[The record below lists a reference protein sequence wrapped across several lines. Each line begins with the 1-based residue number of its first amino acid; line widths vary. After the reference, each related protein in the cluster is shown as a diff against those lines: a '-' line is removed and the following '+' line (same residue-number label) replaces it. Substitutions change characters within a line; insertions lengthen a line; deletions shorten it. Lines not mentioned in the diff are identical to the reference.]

1 MPLNKNTRIKKI
13 LEVKSQQVVGTQKIE
28 WKGEPQWLDVYRVP
42 ISYLIYN
49 KYNGRILSRTK
60 SLETQNQK
68 LNAEIEKD
76 FKTIEEL
83 LYASHENRNKQT
95 EANIRK
101 KGQEKPGII
110 TSDGVVIDGNRRL
123 MCLNRIVNK
132 PEKLD
137 TEKFKYFEAVILP
150 ANLADVPDEI
160 RRLET
165 TYQMGEDKKLDYNP
179 IEKYLKVQELDKN
192 KISISSISDWMS
204 ETELEVTKYLDTMRT
219 MDDYLD
225 YLDYN
230 GIYTQ
235 LDGREDWFLSLT
247 KWLKGFK
254 GEGSKRAFDGYK
266 EADVDDLQLVCYD
279 YIRAKHG
286 GDEKR
291 FRKIAEGQQSNHIFG
306 NRELWGKFK
315 NFHFERTDPI
325 KDKELPINH
334 DAPDL
339 KSHLDDRDKQFMTKS
354 GQHLKENLNDRIS
367 ELSNKQ
373 NQNEPEKLINKAESA
388 LEAINIKADSFSKE
402 DTQKQ
407 LRKVVNKATE
417 LLLKNDVSLVLK
429 QSFDLLD
436 KIDINDLSN
445 EEGDKQLDL
454 IKQIN
459 SLSFEMKKKLGG

>member
-13 LEVKSQQVVGTQKIE
+13 LEVQSEPAVGTQKIK

-179 IEKYLKVQELDKN
+179 IEKYLKVQELKKN

-247 KWLKGFK
+247 KWLKG
-254 GEGSKRAFDGYK
+254 SK
-266 EADVDDLQLVCYD
+266 
-279 YIRAKHG
+279 
-286 GDEKR
+286 
-291 FRKIAEGQQSNHIFG
+291 
-306 NRELWGKFK
+306 
-315 NFHFERTDPI
+315 
-325 KDKELPINH
+325 
-334 DAPDL
+334 
-339 KSHLDDRDKQFMTKS
+339 
-354 GQHLKENLNDRIS
+354 
-367 ELSNKQ
+367 
-373 NQNEPEKLINKAESA
+373 
-388 LEAINIKADSFSKE
+388 
-402 DTQKQ
+402 
-407 LRKVVNKATE
+407 
-417 LLLKNDVSLVLK
+417 
-429 QSFDLLD
+429 
-436 KIDINDLSN
+436 
-445 EEGDKQLDL
+445 
-454 IKQIN
+454 
-459 SLSFEMKKKLGG
+459 